1 MTDKVYT
8 CIGARNFAKTDRQKE
23 YFYATDPKATHLLC
37 GVEKFNLN
45 VLEPKV
51 RRLNYD

>member
-23 YFYATDPKATHLLC
+23 DFYATSWF
-37 GVEKFNLN
+37 VWEKGYKG
-45 VLEPKV
+45 EPKV
-51 RRLNYD
+51 RWLNYD